1 MNISK
6 KILITTLVLA
16 VFILILN
23 NIATHKSWYFFIWWF
38 DMPMHAL
45 GGLFVSFLATS
56 LFVSKRFSSKIYREG
71 QFFFSVIV
79 SVFVIGILWEVFELS
94 IEKLVQFAELVSFKD
109 SVSDMFFDLAG
120 GMIGALIGLSVYRK
134 HRIVNINKSYAQ

>member
-1 MNISK
+1 
-6 KILITTLVLA
+6 
-16 VFILILN
+16 
-23 NIATHKSWYFFIWWF
+23 
-38 DMPMHAL
+38 MPMHAL